1 MAADPE
7 KTYKSFIILEPE
19 RGHILITHQHVVRW
33 RRKWQPLQYSC
44 LENSMY
50 RGARKATVHGVTKG
64 RTQQSDGVQVVRILS

>member
-1 MAADPE
+1 MAAGPE

-44 LENSMY
+44 LENSMD
-50 RGARKATVHGVTKG
+50 RGAWRATVRGTAE
-64 RTQQSDGVQVVRILS
+64 SDMTE